1 MQSDSDSTAGAR
13 PDVNGSGEPSASP
26 FSAAGPSSTEA
37 IDRLVQQLA
46 ETNVHLL
53 VLTDQV
59 TKALAHVSLLL
70 DLLVS
75 EDATEDD
82 TSGGRYLDGTPI
94 L

>member
-1 MQSDSDSTAGAR
+1 MQSAFDSTAGAQR
-13 PDVNGSGEPSASP
+13 EESGSAETSASRSSAAEPS
-26 FSAAGPSSTEA
+26 SSEA
-37 IDRLVQQLA
+37 IYKLVQKLH

-59 TKALAHVSLLL
+59 AKCLAHVSLLL

-75 EDATEDD
+75 EEEADD
-82 TSGGRYLDGTPI
+82 SSVGTYLDGTPI

>member
-13 PDVNGSGEPSASP
+13 PDVNGSGEPSASLS
-26 FSAAGPSSTEA
+26 SADVLSSTEA
-37 IDRLVQQLA
+37 IDRLVRQLA

-59 TKALAHVSLLL
+59 AKALAHVSLLL
-70 DLLVS
+70 DLLVTEE
-75 EDATEDD
+75 EDADS
-82 TSGGRYLDGTPI
+82 SGTYLDGSPI